1 MFFKIY
7 AGLAGGFGG
16 GTYCKTEEYD
26 SDYEAEADAYESA
39 VAVYEYYE
47 GSHGIISRD
56 DIRENLDCYGLESG
70 ASEVEIE
77 EAYKEEVESWID
89 YWIEEAD
96 SLEDCEEG

>member
-7 AGLAGGFGG
+7 ARLAGGFGG
-16 GTYCKTEEYD
+16 ATYYKTEEYD
-26 SDYEAEADAYESA
+26 SVHEAEVDAYELA
-39 VAVYEYYE
+39 VAEYESYE

-56 DIRENLDCYGLESG
+56 DIRENLDDYGLESG
-70 ASEVEIE
+70 ASEAEIE

>member
-7 AGLAGGFGG
+7 AGLVGGFGG

-26 SDYEAEADAYESA
+26 SDYEAEADES
-39 VAVYEYYE
+39 YE
-47 GSHGIISRD
+47 GSLGIISRD
-56 DIRENLDCYGLESG
+56 DFRENLDYYGLESG
-70 ASEVEIE
+70 ASEAEIE
-77 EAYKEEVESWID
+77 EVYKEEVEYWID

>member
-26 SDYEAEADAYESA
+26 SDYEAEADAYELA
-39 VAVYEYYE
+39 VAEYESYE

-56 DIRENLDCYGLESG
+56 DIRENLDDYGLESG
-70 ASEVEIE
+70 ASEAEIE
-77 EAYKEEVESWID
+77 EVYKEEVESWID